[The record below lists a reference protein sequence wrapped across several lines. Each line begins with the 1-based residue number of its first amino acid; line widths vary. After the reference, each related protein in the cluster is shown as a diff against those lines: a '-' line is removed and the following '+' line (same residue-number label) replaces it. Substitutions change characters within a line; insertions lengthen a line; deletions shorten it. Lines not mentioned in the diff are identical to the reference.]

1 MVQTKIIQH
10 VYKRYSILG
19 EPKMNRK
26 VKTHNTSRS
35 VKNTYTNIRD
45 VFRTLSNIYH
55 GAFSKNHK

>member
-26 VKTHNTSRS
+26 VKTHNTS
-35 VKNTYTNIRD
+35 
-45 VFRTLSNIYH
+45 
-55 GAFSKNHK
+55 AQ